1 MPVLSY
7 STGTR
12 GASSSTRLPGA
23 AAHGD
28 PRAERDVPSGRP
40 GIEWRLLTNLPVKSR
55 AEAIEKLDWYAMR
68 WKIEFEDT
76 QTLRQKC

>member
-1 MPVLSY
+1 
-7 STGTR
+7 
-12 GASSSTRLPGA
+12 
-23 AAHGD
+23 
-28 PRAERDVPSGRP
+28 VPSGRP